1 MRINKQAEFTER
13 SRRNLNLPCGR
24 TLQHKHR
31 PKSGEGEGEGGD
43 EGRRT
48 NDLTNPE
55 ILKVCHASFI
65 KQFYNDL
72 DIYVEDDRGH
82 VCAMQNWR
90 ITCRISFK

>member
-1 MRINKQAEFTER
+1 MVQLYTER
-13 SRRNLNLPCGR
+13 FVQMLRKL
-24 TLQHKHR
+24 
-31 PKSGEGEGEGGD
+31 GD
-43 EGRRT
+43 RT

-72 DIYVEDDRGH
+72 DIDVEDDRGH
-82 VCAMQNWR
+82 VCAMQIWR